1 MKKNGDKSKPQNLA
15 DDQTRRVHQKKTKL
29 LLIIGAIAR
38 FLLKLEK
45 RGLIEIVMPRQQEEE
60 YEISKLNRN

>member
-15 DDQTRRVHQKKTKL
+15 DDQAKLVRQRKTKL
-29 LLIIGAIAR
+29 LLIIGVIAR

-60 YEISKLNRN
+60 